1 MLRVQSISYAR
12 GSVAILERIGFE
24 LDRGEVLMVR
34 GGNGSGK
41 TTLLRLLAGLLP
53 AQDDFSVSLDQA
65 AFDPCDPRCQARFL
79 YLGHALGIKDEL
91 TTLENLEF
99 CGRFLGCRPGMG
111 PPEALCAAGLDGYQ
125 YTLAR
130 RLSAGQRKRLGLAR
144 VILCPAELWLLDEP
158 YSNLDA
164 DGLALVDKML
174 QRHIDEHGAA
184 LITSHGTFVPQ
195 VSRQRE
201 IGLHGRVS

>member
-1 MLRVQSISYAR
+1 MLCVQSISYAR
-12 GSVAILERIGFE
+12 GSVSILDRIGFE

-53 AQDDFSVSLDQA
+53 AQDDFSVSLDEA
-65 AFDPCDPRCQARFL
+65 AFDPRDPNCQARFL

-91 TTLENLEF
+91 TALENLQF
-99 CGRFLGCRPGMG
+99 CGRFLGCRPGMA
-111 PPEALCAAGLDGYQ
+111 PLEAIHAAGLGGYQ

-144 VILCPAELWLLDEP
+144 IILCPAELWLLDEP

-164 DGLALVDKML
+164 DGLALVDRML
-174 QRHIDEHGAA
+174 QRHIDEQGAA

-195 VSRQRE
+195 VSRHRE
-201 IGLHGRVS
+201 IGLHR

>member
-1 MLRVQSISYAR
+1 MLRVESISYAR
-12 GSVAILERIGFE
+12 GSVSILERIGFE

-53 AQDDFSVSLDQA
+53 AQDDFSVSIDA
-65 AFDPCDPRCQARFL
+65 EVFDPRDPNCQARFL

-91 TTLENLEF
+91 TTLENLQF
-99 CGRFLGCRPGMG
+99 CARFLGCRPGMG
-111 PPEALCAAGLDGYQ
+111 PLEALAAAGLTGYQ

-164 DGLALVDKML
+164 DGLALVDRML
-174 QRHIDEHGAA
+174 QRHIDEQGAA

-201 IGLHGRVS
+201 IGLHQ